1 MTDPQRTP
9 DEQRAH
15 DELVSSIAHDLN
27 NLLSSMIGYAG
38 MIAVSLPPDAE
49 QQEDVKQIQLAG
61 ERAAALVRQLRAS
74 VQRDQ

>member
-1 MTDPQRTP
+1 VTDEREPTA
-9 DEQRAH
+9 EQRAH

-27 NLLSSMIGYAG
+27 NLLSSMLGYAG
-38 MIAVSLPPDAE
+38 MLAVSLPPEAE
-49 QQEDVKQIQLAG
+49 GQEDVKQILQAG